1 MKKAEKSSD
10 GMLIMFNCILC
21 SFCDKLFD
29 SGTSKGQVVRFWN
42 VLALFLLFLMDITA
56 METSES

>member
-29 SGTSKGQVVRFWN
+29 SGTSKGQN
-42 VLALFLLFLMDITA
+42 VNSACSCIVFAFLNGDI
-56 METSES
+56 